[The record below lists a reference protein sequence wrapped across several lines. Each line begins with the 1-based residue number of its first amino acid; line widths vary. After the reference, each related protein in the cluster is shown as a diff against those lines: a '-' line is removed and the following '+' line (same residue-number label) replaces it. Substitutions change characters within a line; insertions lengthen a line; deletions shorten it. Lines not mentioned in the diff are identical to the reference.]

1 MDFGRLVALGAATAE
16 ATNIT
21 GMRLA
26 SEGRSALDFGELD
39 GLGVATAEAKEDYN
53 LRSK

>member
-1 MDFGRLVALGAATAE
+1 MDFGRLVALGAATTE

-26 SEGRSALDFGELD
+26 LEGRSALDFGELA
-39 GLGVATAEAKEDYN
+39 GLGAATAEAKEDYC
-53 LRSK
+53 LQSK